1 MGAFL
6 WPALIA
12 ALRVALRGA
21 LFYVLYM
28 AEQNAGGPGV
38 FAAGGSAKAEHCQTA
53 ALITAKLRR

>member
-28 AEQNAGGPGV
+28 AEQNAGGQECLQL
-38 FAAGGSAKAEHCQTA
+38 GGQPRQS
-53 ALITAKLRR
+53 TAKPWR